1 MRGIGFIF
9 ATKILRQNMW
19 IVIIIVCVIFGF
31 ISQPVDRIVK
41 NRVPSKWLAIIL
53 QFVIN
58 WIILMILYGIA
69 ALIGFSIWE

>member
-1 MRGIGFIF
+1 
-9 ATKILRQNMW
+9 MW

>member
-1 MRGIGFIF
+1 
-9 ATKILRQNMW
+9 MW

-58 WIILMILYGIA
+58 WIILMVLYGIA